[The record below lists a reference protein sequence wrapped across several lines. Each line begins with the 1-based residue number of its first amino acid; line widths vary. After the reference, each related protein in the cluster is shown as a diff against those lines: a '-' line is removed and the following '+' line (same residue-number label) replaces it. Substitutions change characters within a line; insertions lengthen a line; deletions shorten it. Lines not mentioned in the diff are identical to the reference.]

1 MVPIALFEL
10 GNVTTTLLILRTTQ
24 LLHTGGRSFAA
35 AASLAILVYAAHNAF
50 GSVVAY
56 GGGHLIDR
64 VGPRVVFAA
73 GAFVYVAAYAIFAV
87 DWHTWPMLLI
97 AFTLA
102 GSGIGLAETS
112 ESALVASMLP
122 EHLRGSG
129 FGLLG
134 GIQSAGAF
142 ASSAA
147 VGLLYTI
154 ASPTVGFAYA
164 AGWMLLSVLA
174 SGAIALPSTPA
185 SNSAP

>member
-1 MVPIALFEL
+1 
-10 GNVTTTLLILRTTQ
+10 
-24 LLHTGGRSFAA
+24 
-35 AASLAILVYAAHNAF
+35 
-50 GSVVAY
+50 
-56 GGGHLIDR
+56 
-64 VGPRVVFAA
+64 
-73 GAFVYVAAYAIFAV
+73 
-87 DWHTWPMLLI
+87 MLLI

-154 ASPTVGFAYA
+154 VSPTVGFAYA

-174 SGAIALPSTPA
+174 SGAIALPSVPPST
-185 SNSAP
+185 STT

>member
-1 MVPIALFEL
+1 
-10 GNVTTTLLILRTTQ
+10 
-24 LLHTGGRSFAA
+24 
-35 AASLAILVYAAHNAF
+35 
-50 GSVVAY
+50 
-56 GGGHLIDR
+56 
-64 VGPRVVFAA
+64 
-73 GAFVYVAAYAIFAV
+73 
-87 DWHTWPMLLI
+87 MLLI

-185 SNSAP
+185 LNSAP

>member
-1 MVPIALFEL
+1 M
-10 GNVTTTLLILRTTQ
+10 
-24 LLHTGGRSFAA
+24 
-35 AASLAILVYAAHNAF
+35 
-50 GSVVAY
+50 
-56 GGGHLIDR
+56 IDR

-185 SNSAP
+185 LNSAP